1 MTSNNQT
8 GLDNL
13 YRTTLEQDS
22 KISDLQQIVAVDRE
36 QLKFITSNLHGLESL
51 LATLTAL
58 ELRVSQLELGG

>member
-1 MTSNNQT
+1 MSSNIQT

-13 YRTTLEQDS
+13 YRKNVVQDS

-51 LATLTAL
+51 LATITAL

>member
-13 YRTTLEQDS
+13 YRKNVVQDS

-36 QLKFITSNLHGLESL
+36 QLKFITSNLNGLESL

>member
-1 MTSNNQT
+1 M

-13 YRTTLEQDS
+13 YRAKHEHDT

-51 LATLTAL
+51 LATITAL